1 LIKPCRFL
9 KRTPTNKYNL
19 LVLIVSKKYHQ
30 DLIPDNIYHI
40 YSRAVGDEKL
50 FKSDENYRYLL
61 QKFKNYILPIADIY
75 TWTLLPNHFHF
86 MIRIKNIESINEH
99 FSNLKKG
106 AELEPDNVPD
116 FLMQCFSNLL
126 NSYTKSF
133 NKVNNRKG
141 ALFIDYL
148 RRVLVDHDSQFVAT
162 AFYIHKNAVHH
173 GYCKNMEDWKW
184 SSYNSFL
191 NKEPKEAISIDLLE
205 WFGGMRG
212 FIDYHSQTIY
222 LKNAVIVE
230 E

>member
-1 LIKPCRFL
+1 MP
-9 KRTPTNKYNL
+9 
-19 LVLIVSKKYHQ
+19 KKYHK
-30 DLIPDNIYHI
+30 DLIPDKIYHI
-40 YSRAVGDEKL
+40 YSRAVGAEKL
-50 FKSDENYRYLL
+50 FLTDENYRYFL
-61 QKFKNYILPIADIY
+61 QKFKHYILPIADIY

-86 MIRIKNIESINEH
+86 MIRIKNIELINLH

-106 AELEPDNVPD
+106 AELEPDNVSD

-141 ALFIDYL
+141 GLFIDYL
-148 RRVLVDHDSQFVAT
+148 RRISIENDTQFGAT

-191 NKEPKEAISIDLLE
+191 NKEPKEPISIELLE
-205 WFGGMRG
+205 WFGGIRG
-212 FIDYHSQTIY
+212 FLQYHSQPIY
-222 LKNAVIVE
+222 LKSAVIVE

>member
-1 LIKPCRFL
+1 MP
-9 KRTPTNKYNL
+9 
-19 LVLIVSKKYHQ
+19 KKYYQ
-30 DLIPDNIYHI
+30 ELIPDKIYHI
-40 YSRAVGDEKL
+40 FSRANGNEKL
-50 FKSDENYRYLL
+50 FHTDENYRYFL
-61 QKFKNYILPIADIY
+61 QKFRKYILPIADIY

-86 MIRIKNIESINEH
+86 MIRIKSIDLIKLH
-99 FSNLKKG
+99 FSNLKDA
-106 AELEPDNVPD
+106 AELEPDIVPD

-133 NKVNNRKG
+133 NKVYNRKG

-148 RRVLVDHDSQFVAT
+148 RRVLVNNDTQFGAT

-191 NKEPKEAISIDLLE
+191 TKDPKQAISIELLE
-205 WFGGMRG
+205 WFGGIKG
-212 FIDYHSQTIY
+212 FLEYHSQTIY
-222 LKNAVIVE
+222 LKDAIVVE

>member
-1 LIKPCRFL
+1 MP
-9 KRTPTNKYNL
+9 
-19 LVLIVSKKYHQ
+19 KKYHQ
-30 DLIPDNIYHI
+30 DLIPDKIYHI

-50 FKSDENYRYLL
+50 FKSDENYRYFL

-86 MIRIKNIESINEH
+86 MIRIKSIESINEH

-148 RRVLVDHDSQFVAT
+148 RKVLVDDDAQFGAT
-162 AFYIHKNAVHH
+162 AFYIHKNSVHH

-191 NKEPKEAISIDLLE
+191 NKEPKEAITIELFE

-212 FIDYHSQTIY
+212 FIEYHSQTIY